1 MNTKLKKCLSLLMA
15 IIILSG
21 CFSVSFAAYADD
33 QIEISVENF
42 PDPVFR
48 NIISSRYDKSAPKGY
63 LSASERN
70 VDRISLTGYSVDSIK
85 TLKGIEYFADSLK
98 VLRCT
103 DLKLEELDVSA
114 LVNLTELTCMGN
126 NLTKLDVSKNTN
138 LVTLN
143 CSKNQLNTLTTGSLN
158 SLETLHCYINNLKN
172 ITVSLLPNLKEFRC
186 DQNQLTSVDLSF
198 NTKLTYFTCA
208 SNHITSLDLTK
219 NTLLGMQDDGEY
231 RTIARELIG
240 DQTASAAARK
250 NNTQIVIPFTIAD
263 DTRIVSTTLDTDEVE
278 GYYMGRFVAYNA
290 DDIKD
295 GIDYTYSVNNEWVQD
310 LEVHIDVTRDFYQ
323 VAFYYDE
330 DMTELIGTA
339 FVDEGQEAKAP
350 NTFIPPLCKALDKW
364 SGDVSNVTDDMK
376 VYAIFKDDHS
386 YQLVSFV
393 DGLATIEC
401 TVCGDNQKIKFI
413 DCVNAATNDANYYS
427 CLDVVADGCIN
438 AKDYAELVKM
448 FA

>member
-1 MNTKLKKCLSLLMA
+1 MNTKLKKYFSLLLA
-15 IIILSG
+15 LVILSG

-48 NIISSRYDKSAPKGY
+48 NIISSRYDTSAPKGY

-70 VDRISLTGYSVDSIK
+70 VSRISLTGYSVDSIK

-114 LVNLTELTCMGN
+114 LTNLTELTCMGN
-126 NLTKLDVSKNTN
+126 SLTKLDVSKNIN
-138 LVTLN
+138 LETLN
-143 CSKNQLNTLTTGSLN
+143 CSKNQLSTLTVGNLN
-158 SLETLHCYINNLKN
+158 SLETLHCYINNLKS
-172 ITVSLLPNLKEFRC
+172 ISVSLLPNLKEFRC
-186 DQNQLTSVDLSF
+186 DQNQLTSIDLSF
-198 NTKLTYFTCA
+198 NTNLTYFTCA
-208 SNHITSLDLTK
+208 SNHLTSLDLTN
-219 NTLLGMQDDGEY
+219 NTFLGRQDDGEY

-240 DQTASAAARK
+240 DQTASASARK
-250 NNTQIVIPFTIAD
+250 NNTQIVIPFTIAN
-263 DTRIVSTTLDTDEVE
+263 DTRIVSTSLDAEDVE

-310 LEVHIDVTRDFYQ
+310 MEVHIDVTRDFYQ

-339 FVDEGQEAKAP
+339 FVDEGQAAKAP
-350 NTFIPPLCKALDKW
+350 AFIPPLCKALDKW
-364 SGDVSNVTDDMK
+364 SEDVSNVTGDMN
-376 VYAIFKDDHS
+376 VYGIFKDNHS
-386 YQLVSFV
+386 YQLVSFA

-401 TVCGDNQKIKFI
+401 TVCGDNQKVKFI

-427 CLDVVADGCIN
+427 CLDVAADGCIN